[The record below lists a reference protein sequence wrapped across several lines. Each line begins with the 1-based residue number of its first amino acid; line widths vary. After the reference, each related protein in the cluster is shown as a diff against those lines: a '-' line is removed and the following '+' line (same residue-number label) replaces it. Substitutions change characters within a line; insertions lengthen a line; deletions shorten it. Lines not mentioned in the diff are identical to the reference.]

1 MFLRPVLVVGA
12 GPTGLAVACG
22 LRAYGVPVRV
32 LDGAVG
38 PAVTSRALGLQPRGA
53 EVIERLGALGDLPS
67 RSLPVHQVMVHV
79 GGRELARLAVGAP
92 TRLVRRP
99 GLLVSQAEIEGELR
113 RRLVELGAIVEWGRE
128 VGGLDAASAGID
140 VRLADGEVVNAE
152 WVVGC
157 DGAHSRVR
165 KAAGIGFPGVP
176 LVERFLLADVRA
188 ELPLARDTV
197 AVWLDGENMVAAF
210 PLPGQDR
217 WRLMAPAPDP
227 SADLSPDA
235 VLTQL
240 TALLALQSG
249 LPAEAVRKAYWTS
262 TFRFHRRLADT
273 YRAGRVLLAGDAAHI
288 HSPFGGQGLNTG
300 IGDAENLAWKL
311 ALVYTGRAAPALL
324 DTYEAERRPVARE
337 VLASTSG
344 MTRVMLGGSA
354 VARLVRD
361 HVLVPLMNRPLVQ
374 RVIWEHSSQL
384 LISYRR
390 GPLARYGLSRPRPG
404 DRVPDLA
411 CRDADGA
418 PTRLHAEIGPGWAVV
433 AANPALRAACWEA
446 AAEWLGADA
455 VARLTPTAGA
465 PRDAL
470 LVRPDAHL
478 AWRGTDPAGARQW
491 LAAAL
496 HLASPAR
503 PAAAAA
509 G

>member
-1 MFLRPVLVVGA
+1 M
-12 GPTGLAVACG
+12 
-22 LRAYGVPVRV
+22 
-32 LDGAVG
+32 
-38 PAVTSRALGLQPRGA
+38 
-53 EVIERLGALGDLPS
+53 
-67 RSLPVHQVMVHV
+67 
-79 GGRELARLAVGAP
+79 
-92 TRLVRRP
+92 RRP

-113 RRLVELGAIVEWGRE
+113 RRLVELGAAVEWGRE
-128 VGGLDAASAGID
+128 VVGLEAASAGVA

-152 WVVGC
+152 WVLGC

-165 KAAGIGFPGVP
+165 RAAGIGFSGVR

-197 AVWLDGENMVAAF
+197 VVWFDGEEMVAAF
-210 PLPGQDR
+210 PLPGNDR
-217 WRLMAPAPDP
+217 WRLMAPAADP
-227 SADLSPDA
+227 SADLGPDA
-235 VLTQL
+235 VLAQL
-240 TALLALQSG
+240 TALLALRSG
-249 LPAEAVRKAYWTS
+249 LPAEAVREAYWTS

-288 HSPFGGQGLNTG
+288 HSPYGGQGLNTG

-311 ALVYTGRAAPALL
+311 ALVCTGRAAPALL
-324 DTYEAERRPVARE
+324 DSYEAERRPVARE

-361 HVLVPLMNRPLVQ
+361 HVLVPLMNRQLVQ
-374 RVIWEHSSQL
+374 RLIWEHSSQL

-390 GPLARYGLSRPRPG
+390 GPLARYGLSCPRPG
-404 DRVPDLA
+404 DRLPDLV

-418 PTRLHAEIGPGWAVV
+418 PTRLHSEIGPGWAVV
-433 AANPALRAACWEA
+433 TADPALRATCGKVAG
-446 AAEWLGADA
+446 EWLGADA

-465 PRDAL
+465 PRDAW

-491 LAAAL
+491 LAGAL
-496 HLASPAR
+496 HLASPSP
-503 PAAAAA
+503 PAAVAP